1 MARNG
6 SGTYSNPYPN
16 FVSGTV
22 ISSSETDANNSDIAT
37 ALTQSIAVDG
47 QSTLTADIPMNA
59 KKLTGLAVGSAAT
72 DSLNLRQAQAEAMVW
87 CGTAGGTANA
97 ITLSPSPAIAA
108 YAAGQRFVWMASS
121 SVNTGATTVAI
132 SGLGA
137 IALQDNG
144 AALVAGNHAASKMF
158 MGVLNTTSTVQI
170 MQVQISGTD
179 PLIVS
184 SLTVSGDALI
194 GDDLTLNSDAA
205 VLGFGENTDV
215 TLTHVHDTGILLNS
229 TMAIQFNDSS
239 QYINAPSNT
248 ILDINAT
255 DEIELNATLVDVN
268 ANLEVSGT
276 STHGGNILSDTDS
289 TDSIGST
296 SVRWLKGW
304 FDTLTAGNLT
314 IGSGSIVDSSGAIS
328 FGDEALTTT
337 GVITGATIEP
347 TADTSASDNAAIGY
361 SAAEGLIL
369 TGQGSSGDVTI
380 KNDAD
385 GKVMEVLTGTTTAAF
400 SGAITASSLTIST
413 DLSVANGGTGASTF
427 AANGVLYGAGTG
439 AIAATA
445 VGTDGHV
452 LTSNGSGSAPTF
464 QAAGSGGLLQ
474 ASNNLSDVAAAA
486 TSATNLGLG
495 TGNSPQF
502 TAVNI
507 GAATDTTITRVS
519 AGVIAV
525 EGTTILD
532 TADIGVSVQAYDAD
546 TLKADVADE
555 LTAGFSAA
563 AHSAGTKSSG
573 TYTPD
578 VDDGNFQHAINGG
591 AHTLAVPAKN
601 CTMVILYKN
610 NASAGTITTSGY
622 TVTDGDSLTTT
633 NGHEFFFYITR
644 INDGSTT
651 FSMLTVKALQ

>member
-1 MARNG
+1 
-6 SGTYSNPYPN
+6 
-16 FVSGTV
+16 
-22 ISSSETDANNSDIAT
+22 
-37 ALTQSIAVDG
+37 
-47 QSTLTADIPMNA
+47 
-59 KKLTGLAVGSAAT
+59 
-72 DSLNLRQAQAEAMVW
+72 
-87 CGTAGGTANA
+87 
-97 ITLSPSPAIAA
+97 
-108 YAAGQRFVWMASS
+108 
-121 SVNTGATTVAI
+121 
-132 SGLGA
+132 
-137 IALQDNG
+137 
-144 AALVAGNHAASKMF
+144 
-158 MGVLNTTSTVQI
+158 
-170 MQVQISGTD
+170 
-179 PLIVS
+179 
-184 SLTVSGDALI
+184 
-194 GDDLTLNSDAA
+194 
-205 VLGFGENTDV
+205 
-215 TLTHVHDTGILLNS
+215 
-229 TMAIQFNDSS
+229 
-239 QYINAPSNT
+239 
-248 ILDINAT
+248 
-255 DEIELNATLVDVN
+255 
-268 ANLEVSGT
+268 
-276 STHGGNILSDTDS
+276 
-289 TDSIGST
+289 
-296 SVRWLKGW
+296 
-304 FDTLTAGNLT
+304 
-314 IGSGSIVDSSGAIS
+314 
-328 FGDEALTTT
+328 
-337 GVITGATIEP
+337 
-347 TADTSASDNAAIGY
+347 
-361 SAAEGLIL
+361 
-369 TGQGSSGDVTI
+369 
-380 KNDAD
+380 
-385 GKVMEVLTGTTTAAF
+385 MEVLTGTTTAAF

-464 QAAGSGGLLQ
+464 QAAGSSGLLQ